1 LRGFL
6 ACCAPAH
13 QHGTSTGCLCRGWW
27 VTQQNAFSHET
38 TPKRRHYLVMSWTR
52 KTTNQ
57 TQKQTKS
64 QRKFIFH
71 RNTVDEVK
79 TSELKEQ
86 IAFQSFSREKFES
99 IMGRVAKY
107 KKVKSFDPY
116 SKKNKGKVNLD
127 NVGIWGFG
135 ENGHKEKK
143 KSRRAEM
150 LKSKTKK
157 GKKALDA
164 GFDLPPQIK
173 DEFDITD
180 MVGTIKTQKAEKV
193 DETFESQYKKVATA
207 TGPVASIPETDRE
220 EKKMQKFL
228 KVESNLDKAHKE
240 KAETTAKRVEGESK
254 RAYKKRM
261 QEETKDIIR
270 QDRIVEKNPERRER
284 KKEFLK
290 NKKNKKRKA
299 TLDDDDSDADVP
311 ASYND
316 NDDGFITGEQAVKKM
331 GDQVR
336 FGEQAERPPV
346 FRQLPRGAKA
356 KAEPSKKAPKGTKPG
371 MTSEQVEAE
380 SNAMDIMRRKI
391 QAQYALI
398 KAKRKADGDFHL

>member
-1 LRGFL
+1 
-6 ACCAPAH
+6 
-13 QHGTSTGCLCRGWW
+13 
-27 VTQQNAFSHET
+27 
-38 TPKRRHYLVMSWTR
+38 
-52 KTTNQ
+52 
-57 TQKQTKS
+57 
-64 QRKFIFH
+64 
-71 RNTVDEVK
+71 
-79 TSELKEQ
+79 
-86 IAFQSFSREKFES
+86 
-99 IMGRVAKY
+99 MGRVAKY

-116 SKKNKGKVNLD
+116 SKKNRGKVNLD

-157 GKKALDA
+157 GKKSIAEE
-164 GFDLPPQIK
+164 GFDLPPSVK

-180 MVGTIKTQKAEKV
+180 MVGTIKTQKAEKA
-193 DETFESQYKKVATA
+193 DEAFESQYKKVATA

-220 EKKMQKFL
+220 EKKMVKFL
-228 KVESNLDKAHKE
+228 KVESNLDKAHKQ

-261 QEETKDIIR
+261 QDETKDIIR

-284 KKEFLK
+284 KKEFLN

-299 TLDDDDSDADVP
+299 TVDDDDSDGPGA

-316 NDDGFITGEQAVKKM
+316 DDDDFITGEQAVKKM
-331 GDQVR
+331 GDQVQ

-356 KAEPSKKAPKGTKPG
+356 KAEPSKKPPKGTKPG
-371 MTSEQVEAE
+371 MTSEQVQAE
-380 SNAMDIMRRKI
+380 SNAMDIMRRKV

-398 KAKRKADGDFHL
+398 KAKRKHDGDFHL

>member
-1 LRGFL
+1 
-6 ACCAPAH
+6 
-13 QHGTSTGCLCRGWW
+13 
-27 VTQQNAFSHET
+27 
-38 TPKRRHYLVMSWTR
+38 
-52 KTTNQ
+52 
-57 TQKQTKS
+57 
-64 QRKFIFH
+64 
-71 RNTVDEVK
+71 
-79 TSELKEQ
+79 
-86 IAFQSFSREKFES
+86 
-99 IMGRVAKY
+99 MGRVAKY

-127 NVGIWGFG
+127 NIGIWGLG
-135 ENGHKEKK
+135 ENGRKEKK
-143 KSRRAEM
+143 KSKRAEM

-157 GKKALDA
+157 GKQAVDA
-164 GFDLPPQIK
+164 GFDLPPSVK

-180 MVGTIKTQKAEKV
+180 MVGSIKTQKAEKAE
-193 DETFESQYKKVATA
+193 ETFESQYKKVATA

-228 KVESNLDKAHKE
+228 KVESNIDKAHKE

-261 QEETKDIIR
+261 SEETKDIIR
-270 QDRIVEKNPERRER
+270 QDRTVEKNPERRER

-290 NKKNKKRKA
+290 NKKNKKRKPA
-299 TLDDDDSDADVP
+299 FDDDDDDSDGPGAA

-331 GDQVR
+331 GDQVM

-398 KAKRKADGDFHL
+398 KAKRKRDGDFHL